1 MKITKKTTLLARE
14 VPLFEDEALGIKVL
28 KIEPDTGSTL
38 KVDGNWVFV
47 GSGLKVGAPGFSPN
61 DAGCSVSKKTGGEPI
76 ADSGLALVAS
86 GGGMRLLLTPSF
98 DAEAIEP
105 GEYEVQVSLHT
116 VDEQGCES
124 RVCILSFTAVK

>member
-1 MKITKKTTLLARE
+1 MKPLASRS
-14 VPLFEDEALGIKVL
+14 L
-28 KIEPDTGSTL
+28 KIEPEAGSTL
-38 KVDGNWVFV
+38 KVDGNWFFV
-47 GSGLKVGAPGFSPN
+47 GSGFKVGASGFSPEE
-61 DAGCSVSKKTGGEPI
+61 AHCSVWKKTGGEPI
-76 ADSGLALVAS
+76 ADSGLALAAS
-86 GGGMRLLLTPSF
+86 RGGTRLLLTPSF